1 MLLSAKRLTSQLR
14 IALDGELRGNT
25 ITLFHK
31 EIEQL
36 QADIARHDK
45 ACLKMLG
52 SSWEQAIIDDLHR
65 VASDIVSRTALPT
78 FAEEDEEAEVTGT
91 EIEAYVVTKEWVSH
105 ASSSRERWGRPC
117 WRGRRYIGIVQ
128 SAISRT

>member
-1 MLLSAKRLTSQLR
+1 MLLSAKRLTSQHR

-25 ITLFHK
+25 ITFFHK
-31 EIEQL
+31 EIEQH
-36 QADIARHDK
+36 QAELVRHDK
-45 ACLKMLG
+45 ECLDIIG
-52 SSWEQAIIDDLHR
+52 SIWEHAIIDDLHR
-65 VASDIVSRTALPT
+65 VASYVVSRPVLPT